1 MGQVDEDNLTEFGR
15 GLFTSLSPTV
25 ASSSLLGNRLK
36 AVRKLQLVNT
46 VMDGLAV
53 GRTLK
58 HGAFAATTVHVNPIY
73 AITLLGPVSRPVR
86 FIGWAGVGGPVEDR
100 ELEVLPDG
108 CGQTER
114 PRVTFVSV
122 LSLFIKCKEKE

>member
-73 AITLLGPVSRPVR
+73 AITLLGPVSWPVR
-86 FIGWAGVGGPVEDR
+86 FIGWAGVGRPRGGQR
-100 ELEVLPDG
+100 AGGAARWLWPDG
-108 CGQTER
+108 KATHYFCLCT
-114 PRVTFVSV
+114 V
-122 LSLFIKCKEKE
+122 LIYKV